1 MCDKYRA
8 LFRSFGACC
17 CHLVPTACA
26 VGYSSSAASRLE
38 GRVRMAYLRK
48 RPAAWTIHP
57 GQILREEFLKPLH
70 MSVYALAK
78 GLRVPAQGINDVVLE
93 KRGISPAT
101 ALRLAQ
107 FFGTTAEFWMN
118 MQAAYELATVRRSLK
133 KDVRRIRPVRVA

>member
-1 MCDKYRA
+1 
-8 LFRSFGACC
+8 
-17 CHLVPTACA
+17 
-26 VGYSSSAASRLE
+26 
-38 GRVRMAYLRK
+38 MAHLRK
-48 RPAAWTIHP
+48 KSAPWAIHP
-57 GQILREEFLKPLH
+57 GEILREEFLKPLH

-78 GLRVPAQGINDVVLE
+78 GLRVPAQGINDVVLG

-107 FFGTTAEFWMN
+107 FFGTTPEFWMN

>member
-1 MCDKYRA
+1 
-8 LFRSFGACC
+8 
-17 CHLVPTACA
+17 
-26 VGYSSSAASRLE
+26 
-38 GRVRMAYLRK
+38 MAYLRK